1 MGDNVVVT
9 DGCDISDV
17 DSNIVGTGVSGSIGM
32 SSLNSGDDITLSG
45 TDISGY
51 AYGVSIDDA
60 TLTLTG
66 AASVAGSVAGVYA
79 DSATVTAIGASVD
92 GGATGTGLYMVD
104 GDYSWIYPLNAAG
117 DVGVYAENTE
127 FRWDGGTSTATTALH
142 AVESV
147 GSVEN
152 LTWSAST
159 TQINAGS
166 NAYVTSIG
174 NTLDSNA
181 ISIVA
186 SATIDEANLFSLD
199 ATHL

>member
-1 MGDNVVVT
+1 MGDNAVVT

-17 DSNIVGTGVSGSIGM
+17 DSNIVGTGVSGSTGV

-66 AASVAGSVAGVYA
+66 AAFVAGSVAGVYA

-127 FRWDGGTSTATTALH
+127 F
-142 AVESV
+142 
-147 GSVEN
+147 
-152 LTWSAST
+152 
-159 TQINAGS
+159 
-166 NAYVTSIG
+166 
-174 NTLDSNA
+174 
-181 ISIVA
+181 
-186 SATIDEANLFSLD
+186 
-199 ATHL
+199 